1 MLKAPFRSNLPPQ
14 GQSLSGLLTTFDLM
28 MLARWIHVVMEL
40 VVCPCSLPYSLP
52 LAVSR
57 SHFIYSIVD
66 GHLGN
71 FLFGAIKNNS
81 VNILAYIF

>member
-1 MLKAPFRSNLPPQ
+1 MEPRCYGTCGLPMFTAVF
-14 GQSLSGLLTTFDLM
+14 SF
-28 MLARWIHVVMEL
+28 I
-40 VVCPCSLPYSLP
+40 
-52 LAVSR
+52 AVSR

-81 VNILAYIF
+81 SVNILVYIF